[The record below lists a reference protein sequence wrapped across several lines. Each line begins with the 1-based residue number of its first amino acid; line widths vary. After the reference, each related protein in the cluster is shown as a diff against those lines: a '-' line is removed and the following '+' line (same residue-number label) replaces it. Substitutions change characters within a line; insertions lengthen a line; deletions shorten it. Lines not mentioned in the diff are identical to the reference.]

1 MMEEVGLN
9 ANEKISNSGIDQME
23 DEGLDSDADAQ
34 DSDGM
39 TVDDDSDDGDDED
52 LGNHLM
58 NLLTKKYLPDKSR
71 TVSLERY

>member
-1 MMEEVGLN
+1 
-9 ANEKISNSGIDQME
+9 ME

-52 LGNHLM
+52 LGNHLRAIESFIEEAF
-58 NLLTKKYLPDKSR
+58 TK
-71 TVSLERY
+71 